1 MNLCTMC
8 TVLVLLTY
16 LFWEKCSYC
25 NSTVAV
31 EAFQTPE
38 SFSTCA
44 LKSPKRIIDSFVLTL
59 CRASL
64 SPSTNF
70 DYSALDLGRIRVSNT
85 TSGPAA
91 SFLPPMVSG
100 VTARGTEGRI
110 STLASYS
117 NVNTAPHWAYI
128 SVLLVFGTLLFFA
141 FFRVVSGDLGFCY
154 CHPHPDSLLFSFFST
169 VNVG

>member
-8 TVLVLLTY
+8 TVLVLFTY

-117 NVNTAPHWAYI
+117 KCKHCPPLSLYKCSFGFRHIV
-128 SVLLVFGTLLFFA
+128 VFCVFQSS
-141 FFRVVSGDLGFCY
+141 FR
-154 CHPHPDSLLFSFFST
+154 
-169 VNVG
+169 